1 MKETTSSAVLCTAY
15 ATGVIV
21 IIIDNVFAG
30 ISKRPNLRVG
40 QKEDGVT
47 SIDRQA
53 EAYSTV
59 HTQHLIVSPSGSST

>member
-47 SIDRQA
+47 SID
-53 EAYSTV
+53 
-59 HTQHLIVSPSGSST
+59 